1 MRWAA
6 SPGRH
11 GVGRAVVS
19 VRFGPVHE
27 RWSRTSEVSAREDG
41 VMVEDCPFCSV
52 DPTEVI
58 ALEGSCLAIRTGEPP
73 EGSLM
78 ILPAA
83 HRVAPWDL
91 TAAEWDDTGTL
102 LRSLSDRL
110 LDSHRPD
117 GFTVGW
123 NVGPV
128 GGQSIPHAHCHLVP
142 RYADEPYAGRGLRW
156 WLKQPENLRPK

>member
-1 MRWAA
+1 MGSAGPW
-6 SPGRH
+6 SPCVSGLCTSDGH
-11 GVGRAVVS
+11 GHQKSA
-19 VRFGPVHE
+19 
-27 RWSRTSEVSAREDG
+27 AREDG

-117 GFTVGW
+117 G
-123 NVGPV
+123 
-128 GGQSIPHAHCHLVP
+128 
-142 RYADEPYAGRGLRW
+142 
-156 WLKQPENLRPK
+156 